1 MQIPSISSGVYYTYI
16 NPIIYVAY
24 KIIFCLD
31 PIKIWNICLDH
42 SNFRMMRK
50 LLSILLVTTSIWTT
64 KFLEE
69 IQEHTC
75 DSICHLWIIMILCNA
90 HLCIYNVVLTMC
102 LTHKVP
108 QNLPNSLLKFFNLEE
123 MILNTGSN
131 PFIWK
136 YLVSM
141 DYIIKYLMFIHIMAK
156 LNLSLRELSLLFDD
170 LK

>member
-1 MQIPSISSGVYYTYI
+1 MWLFAILWT
-16 NPIIYVAY
+16 
-24 KIIFCLD
+24 
-31 PIKIWNICLDH
+31 IK
-42 SNFRMMRK
+42 
-50 LLSILLVTTSIWTT
+50 
-64 KFLEE
+64 
-69 IQEHTC
+69 
-75 DSICHLWIIMILCNA
+75 ILCNA

-170 LK
+170 LKQNCNLLISSQQHVDLHCIINLNLSTAIIRLSLLQLVRENLALQPKHFPSANR